1 MNLFIDVPLPL
12 YRFVD
17 RDIHSIHVETKG
29 YFHETEFKFED
40 CSVDISKEDRY
51 EEVKIDTKFVIY
63 GFNFKEYTKMV
74 NHIEAY
80 LLRCVAEN
88 VVLKNDDSIIPILP
102 TFTYELT
109 NKCLKISLENN
120 CTNVSAIL
128 LDYQEKNFSKYDPMD
143 EFTLEL

>member
-1 MNLFIDVPLPL
+1 MNVRIPK

-17 RDIHSIHVETKG
+17 RDIHGIHVLDIDNG
-29 YFHETEFKFED
+29 YKPEFEFED
-40 CSVDISKEDRY
+40 CQVNIVQANRNEMVDY
-51 EEVKIDTKFVIY
+51 DTKFVIRS
-63 GFNFKEYTKMV
+63 FDFKEYTKMV
-74 NHIEAY
+74 NHIVAY